1 MSYKQLSAYSAEV
14 SNRIHL
20 EKAHRPD
27 YYTYISLG
35 LKKLIYPHRE
45 ELQDLIF
52 TCVSLQNKV
61 NPPLYINCKFTPLW
75 PDKFPAANVADKLR
89 MTAIWKMQVKTSNLL
104 KNHNYV
110 KQSQG
115 QAGLNQS
122 GYSANPGSIARKNVS
137 YNGTYMGE

>member
-1 MSYKQLSAYSAEV
+1 MSYKQLSAYSAKA
-14 SNRIHL
+14 SSRIHL
-20 EKAHRPD
+20 EKAHGPE

-35 LKKLIYPHRE
+35 LKELIYPHRE
-45 ELQDLIF
+45 SLQDSIF

-61 NPPLYINCKFTPLW
+61 NPLLYINCKFTPLC
-75 PDKFPAANVADKLR
+75 PNKFPAADTADKLR

-104 KNHNYV
+104 KNNYV

-122 GYSANPGSIARKNVS
+122 GYSANPGSISRKNDS
-137 YNGTYMGE
+137 YNGSYMGE